1 MKSHEPFVER
11 NMAVLED
18 RVHSDRELLPAC
30 ATLPKALTVGYLAI
44 LLGLSSNRRQAV
56 RSANLAAMRT
66 ARLAIRPALRFKE
79 CSGTILVVV
88 GLGYL
93 SQIHGLNSNAQILS
107 D

>member
-30 ATLPKALTVGYLAI
+30 ATVPKALTVGYLAI

-56 RSANLAAMRT
+56 RSANHAAMRT
-66 ARLAIRPALRFKE
+66 ARLAIRRAVRFQG
-79 CSGTILVVV
+79 CSGTLLVVV
-88 GLGYL
+88 GLGYQRQL
-93 SQIHGLNSNAQILS
+93 HGPNSNAK
-107 D
+107 